1 MYLYSIMYF
10 PAISSLFVAGIKMS
24 PSERTMVS
32 MQYSNS
38 DPPDKDGIWNNGNG
52 NTNRLWENS
61 TRQFAAMHLIGY
73 CFRQRLYSELLN
85 YSRII
90 DTIQHH
96 PTDIGCLIVLPAL
109 LMLFVGDSYKKRSF
123 EKLRG
128 LYLNSAVQLT
138 RIGEIMILVVFIVF
152 TKDIENVM

>member
-1 MYLYSIMYF
+1 MHF
-10 PAISSLFVAGIKMS
+10 PVLSSMFVMGGTNHRRIVT
-24 PSERTMVS
+24 EIV
-32 MQYSNS
+32 QCSNIDLDP
-38 DPPDKDGIWNNGNG
+38 DPPNKDGIWKNDDGNK
-52 NTNRLWENS
+52 NRLWENS

-152 TKDIENVM
+152 TKDIENVL